1 MKKILS
7 LVSILTVICGSTTN
21 IVSCNNLPE
30 IKDISNINEINPLI
44 INSDNIEDKNLND
57 VFDVTKVN
65 RKEIKILLDQPDKA
79 VIDKAVKK
87 VQPYATPTNDYTYNI
102 FKTKDIKDTFID
114 INLEKE
120 HLIYIIITAKEKSQL
135 LKGKTDFIKLQLI
148 KK

>member
-7 LVSILTVICGSTTN
+7 LVSILTIICGSTTN
-21 IVSCNNLPE
+21 TVSCNNLSE
-30 IKDISNINEINPLI
+30 IKDISNINEISPLI
-44 INSDNIEDKNLND
+44 INTNDKNLND
-57 VFDVTKVN
+57 VFAVTKVN
-65 RKEIKILLDQPDKA
+65 RKEIQILLDQPDKA

-135 LKGKTDFIKLQLI
+135 LKGETDFIKLQLI